1 MFNYRVWYIDRLLHK
16 SGNKGIN
23 ENIILVRN
31 LKFHKKLRK
40 YFSMDFQSIVRRK
53 ISFSIYSLKITILQ
67 LHRFSINDQYRRENF
82 NIFLIATFLWTD
94 TVKTIPQHSLWIR
107 YNGLWLLEGNG
118 IIQMVDGKRV
128 CVREKERERRMEMT
142 RESLRDVRL
151 RIIGIKVDAR
161 NRWNIR
167 ENIGTIFTVKSTWK
181 APRGP
186 IDQGAQK
193 EREIRDNKSNA
204 KWV

>member
-1 MFNYRVWYIDRLLHK
+1 MFNYRLWYIDRLLHK

-31 LKFHKKLRK
+31 LTFHKKLRK

>member
-186 IDQGAQK
+186 IDQG
-193 EREIRDNKSNA
+193 ERKRNKG
-204 KWV
+204 

>member
-1 MFNYRVWYIDRLLHK
+1 MFNYRLWYIDRLLHK